1 MSNGLRTTFEVFSK
15 TKNEAAVNV
24 LVPALESPH
33 PQIQEGALRSVL
45 DRRSV
50 VGGREIVRRLHTVN
64 ERWRQ
69 ILEERRG
76 RMSKV
81 LREGLLGEDPQM
93 CANSCQAILWFREY
107 DLVGPLLNAVE
118 DHSHPQSAMI
128 CETLVSMSDLLY
140 EEVST
145 PRDYSDRRDPQLV
158 ARNFVTVLENSLSRY
173 NQHKRGEVIESF
185 LILAKRDNAQLKR
198 ILQDPHNSA
207 YLAFID
213 TLSHSRRPGVIGLL
227 LSMLDDVRP
236 PLAAIQIVAKRTDPR
251 FVQQLLRSIGE
262 QPSDNVDR
270 NLKRAESIAWAAPGA
285 GVLAKLDDKLQHGAV
300 QTVMASGM
308 PRLQAFKTIKYLLQH
323 GKPGGRRAASEALAE
338 FQGAEANA
346 LAQKAANDK
355 DPEVQAHALRQFRQR
370 GMPGALPLLIERIDS
385 PYEVVREAARGSLGE
400 FSFARFLAG
409 FETLDD
415 EVRASTGSLVKK
427 VDPNSSTLLEAE
439 LTSKVRSRRL
449 RGLAMVEAMGMATEV
464 QETIIEL
471 LNDEDHMIRQEAV
484 QVLATLDTPAVRSAL
499 TAALDDSSPMVREAA
514 SNVLSQFNSSTAN
527 DTIIGDEG

>member
-1 MSNGLRTTFEVFSK
+1 MSTGLQTTFEIFSK

-64 ERWRQ
+64 ERWKQ

-76 RMSKV
+76 RMTKV
-81 LREGLLGEDPQM
+81 LREGLLGDDPQM

-118 DHSHPQSAMI
+118 DRSHPQATMI

-158 ARNFVTVLENSLSRY
+158 ARNFVTVLENSLARY
-173 NQHKRGEVIESF
+173 GQHKRGEVIESF
-185 LILAKRDNAQLKR
+185 LILAKRDNAQLKL
-198 ILQDPHNSA
+198 ILQDPHHSA
-207 YLAFID
+207 YLAVIE
-213 TLSHSRRPGVIGLL
+213 TLSHSRRPGVISLL
-227 LSMLDDVRP
+227 LSMLDDNRP

-251 FVQQLLRSIGE
+251 FVQQLLRMVGE
-262 QPSDNVDR
+262 QPTDHVAR

-285 GVLAKLDDKLQHGAV
+285 GVIAKLDDKLQHSAV
-300 QTVMASGM
+300 QAVMASGM
-308 PRLQAFKTIKYLLQH
+308 PRLQAFKTIKYLLQR
-323 GKPGGRRAASEALAE
+323 GKPGGRRAATEALAE
-338 FQGAEANA
+338 FPGAEANA

-370 GMPGALPLLIERIDS
+370 GIPGALPLLIERIDS

-400 FSFARFLAG
+400 FSFARYLAG

-427 VDPNSSTLLEAE
+427 VDPQSAILLEAE
-439 LTSKVRSRRL
+439 LGSKVRSRRL
-449 RGLAMVEAMGMATEV
+449 RGLGMVEAMDMASEV
-464 QETIIEL
+464 QEAVIEL
-471 LNDEDHMIRQEAV
+471 LNDEDHMVRQEAV
-484 QVLATLDTPAVRSAL
+484 QVLATLDTPDVRSAL
-499 TAALDDSSPMVREAA
+499 TTALDDSSPMVREAA
-514 SNVLSQFNSSTAN
+514 SNVLNHFNSTGGS
-527 DTIIGDEG
+527 DTTIRDQG